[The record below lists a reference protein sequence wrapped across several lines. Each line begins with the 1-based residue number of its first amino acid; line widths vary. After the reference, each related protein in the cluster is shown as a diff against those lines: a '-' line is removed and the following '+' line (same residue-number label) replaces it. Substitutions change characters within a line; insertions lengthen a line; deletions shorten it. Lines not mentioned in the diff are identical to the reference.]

1 MELKDLKLQSLG
13 IVNEKFGRIL
23 AIIDFGNVTYW
34 YHKDRIG
41 PDAAPLKEDQQ
52 LVVDLEKLHSFTKD
66 FAYQSRFY
74 YGWHPRLPNSQHI
87 VVKADK
93 LGFIKNT
100 KQIQYVKHYLSED
113 EQIKDGVLIQ
123 TDVSGSYIK
132 IPKCNFDVEIA
143 VDSMR
148 LMEDYDTLCLF
159 SGDSDFARLA
169 YYLKKRGKKIIVMAS
184 GQIYHELKKAADLY
198 INAQQIKAY
207 VVSIKETTPPKRR
220 GLNFGSATGGQGG
233 FTLNT

>member
-1 MELKDLKLQSLG
+1 MELKDLKLQNLG
-13 IVNEKFGRIL
+13 ITAEKFGRIL
-23 AIIDFGNVTYW
+23 AIVDFGNVTYW
-34 YHKDRIG
+34 YHKDRVG
-41 PDAAPLKEDQQ
+41 PDAAPLKENQR
-52 LVVDLEKLHSFTKD
+52 LIADLEKLYSFTND
-66 FAYQSRFY
+66 FAYQARFY

-100 KQIQYVKHYLSED
+100 KQIQYIRHYLSEN
-113 EQIKDGVLIQ
+113 EQTKDGAFIQ
-123 TDVSGSYIK
+123 TDAGGSYIK

-143 VDSMR
+143 IDSMR
-148 LMEDYDTLCLF
+148 LMKDYDTLCLF

-169 YYLKKRGKKIIVMAS
+169 HFIKKRGKKVIVIAS

-207 VVSIKETTPPKRR
+207 VVSIKEATPPKGR
-220 GLNFGSATGGQGG
+220 GVDFGSATGGQGG
-233 FTLNT
+233 FTLN